1 MPMNNHEN
9 LTVKDTDP
17 LVPLAE
23 YRRSGQCPIELHHAI
38 FYHRESLENAG
49 AICRYGRRWLV
60 SPSHLM
66 KWLRQNG
73 KQAGRTDSSNKSN

>member
-1 MPMNNHEN
+1 MIDKNIEP
-9 LTVKDTDP
+9 KDTDP

-23 YRRSGQCPIELHHAI
+23 YRRSGECPIELHHAI
-38 FYHRESLENAG
+38 FYHRESLEKSG
-49 AICRYGRRWLV
+49 AICRFGRRWLV

-73 KQAGRTDSSNKSN
+73 KHAGRTDTSKKTI

>member
-49 AICRYGRRWLV
+49 AIADTEEDGWYL
-60 SPSHLM
+60 PP
-66 KWLRQNG
+66 
-73 KQAGRTDSSNKSN
+73 T